1 MILLDNSQIILA
13 SIFQSLKDNQ
23 TFNDDFVRH
32 MVLNSYRMFKKRFS
46 SEYGDLVIC
55 NDSGSCWRKNIF
67 PYYKQNRKNRQRSS
81 TVDWSQ
87 IYQSLNLIRNEVI
100 EVLPYKNVKIDGA
113 EADDVI
119 AIITRHHHNFEDILI
134 ISNDKDFQQLQ
145 VYPNVKQY
153 STFKKDFVVCDNP
166 SLFLYEH
173 IMTGDVGD
181 GIPNVLSDDSCIV
194 DPDKR
199 QSRLTKKL
207 RHEILS
213 NINTIESSTYATNWK
228 RNKTLIDF
236 SEIPQDIENN
246 ILDLYNQKVETKTS
260 ILDYMI
266 SHKLNNLIECV
277 GEF

>member
-1 MILLDNSQIILA
+1 
-13 SIFQSLKDNQ
+13 
-23 TFNDDFVRH
+23 
-32 MVLNSYRMFKKRFS
+32 
-46 SEYGDLVIC
+46 
-55 NDSGSCWRKNIF
+55 
-67 PYYKQNRKNRQRSS
+67 
-81 TVDWSQ
+81 
-87 IYQSLNLIRNEVI
+87 
-100 EVLPYKNVKIDGA
+100 
-113 EADDVI
+113 
-119 AIITRHHHNFEDILI
+119 
-134 ISNDKDFQQLQ
+134 
-145 VYPNVKQY
+145 
-153 STFKKDFVVCDNP
+153 
-166 SLFLYEH
+166 
-173 IMTGDVGD
+173 MTGDVGD